1 MAPAGRCRG
10 VIGPWLAPAGAED
23 PEEKQG
29 VRHFVGGGPL
39 VSGISS
45 LSVLLGGVGAL
56 LRVL

>member
-1 MAPAGRCRG
+1 MLAGGCKG
-10 VIGPWLAPAGAED
+10 VIGLWLAPAGAEN

-29 VRHFVGGGPL
+29 VRHFVGGGFL

-45 LSVLLGGVGAL
+45 LSVLLGGVGAA